1 MDIVLW
7 VKCYSFL
14 IAVVAKKHP
23 KHIAH
28 YTAYQRS
35 IIKASQNF
43 DKEAW
48 IVYDR
53 CSCCMQHVT
62 RSLAKIDSALYNKA
76 FMGQARLI
84 PSCHFCLSKTHGK
97 AECPSRFSTYPTHG
111 YKIPSRAYTGT
122 TSQAELGRGH
132 QTLLALH
139 CVGVGCLSYI
149 RGGQSRTRSF
159 NYSTGFLAGLILA
172 KIKARLQHLQPP
184 TPRSCVSQP
193 RLATDPI

>member
-1 MDIVLW
+1 MPTTPPTSGRLS
-7 VKCYSFL
+7 KQ
-14 IAVVAKKHP
+14 AK
-23 KHIAH
+23 I
-28 YTAYQRS
+28 
-35 IIKASQNF
+35 F

-53 CSCCMQHVT
+53 YYCCAAVT
-62 RSLAKIDSALYNKA
+62 RSLEQAKIDSALYNEA

-97 AECPSRFSTYPTHG
+97 AECPSRFPTYPTHG
-111 YKIPSRAYTGT
+111 YEIPSRAYTGT
-122 TSQAELGRGH
+122 RSQAELGRGH

-139 CVGVGCLSYI
+139 CVGVGCLPYI
-149 RGGQSRTRSF
+149 RGGQSQTRSS
-159 NYSTGFLAGLILA
+159 NHSTGFLAGLILA

-193 RLATDPI
+193 RLATGPI